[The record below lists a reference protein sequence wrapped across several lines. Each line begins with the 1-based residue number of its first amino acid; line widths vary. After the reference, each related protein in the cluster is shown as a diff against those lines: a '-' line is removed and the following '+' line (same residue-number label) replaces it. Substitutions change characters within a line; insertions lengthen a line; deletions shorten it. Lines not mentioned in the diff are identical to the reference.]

1 MEATMLTRMTVLSHP
16 TELAGVERTLG
27 VGSLLADDL
36 RSRGGGG
43 GSVCHGADNRRSRSI
58 IQ

>member
-1 MEATMLTRMTVLSHP
+1 MLTRMTVLSHP